1 MRTTTK
7 CSLWAVLF
15 TAMMLASIVQLP
27 TEVAENVEP
36 SETTARQNSV
46 EAACEGLTFE
56 DMFNY
61 SHAIF
66 DVTINDDWSSADVS
80 AVAWVNGTLADQART
95 DLENLFEGLPG
106 GDNGWLSTDEYNAIE
121 TSLQT
126 VLNKPTPVS
135 GSEMD
140 PLIAEAMASTGTTQ
154 HGSIPKKIQ

>member
-36 SETTARQNSV
+36 SKTTARQNSV

-66 DVTINDDWSSADVS
+66 DVTINDDWESAEVS

-121 TSLQT
+121 NIAADCVEQT
-126 VLNKPTPVS
+126 NPRVGFRNGP
-135 GSEMD
+135 
-140 PLIAEAMASTGTTQ
+140 AHREAMASTGTTR
-154 HGSIPKKIQ
+154 HGSIPKKNQ